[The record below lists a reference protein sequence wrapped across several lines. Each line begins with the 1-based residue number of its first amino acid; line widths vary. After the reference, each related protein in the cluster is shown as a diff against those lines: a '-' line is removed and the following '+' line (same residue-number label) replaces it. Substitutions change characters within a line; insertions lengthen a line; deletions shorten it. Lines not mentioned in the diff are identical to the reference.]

1 MVIANV
7 QLFHVTT
14 VTVFEFVDTTCGI
27 YELCNTRK
35 EWV

>member
-1 MVIANV
+1 MIADL

-35 EWV
+35 ERV